1 MTGSNS
7 PDRLSAMDEIKTLT
21 PEEFFNGA
29 LFRNV
34 KKMPAL
40 FVIDRVKHMGTE
52 EINPAAAW
60 VFTEPAKVTAKKDGT
75 GVTVTEDG
83 EVFVRRSVKAGKKAP
98 AGFRLAEHDDFTGHS
113 FGMEPVEQSGFAKM
127 FREAMTHHDGQ
138 LEPGTYEL
146 VGPKIN
152 GNPEKLAHHTLLRHG
167 DDEITEIPDLRTIN
181 PADAFEILK
190 KIFTDFLERGIE
202 GVVWAGADN
211 KRVKLRTKDFFGDPN
226 RW

>member
-1 MTGSNS
+1 
-7 PDRLSAMDEIKTLT
+7 MDEIKTLT
-21 PEEFFNGA
+21 PKEFFNGA

-40 FVIDRVKHMGTE
+40 FVIDRVKRLAID
-52 EINPAAAW
+52 EINPISAW
-60 VFTEPAKVTAKKDGT
+60 VFSEPSVITAKKDGT

-83 EVFVRRSVKAGKKAP
+83 EHFVRRSVKAGKKAP
-98 AGFRLAEHDDFTGHS
+98 PGFRLAEHDPFTGHS

-127 FREAMTHHDGQ
+127 FHEALVCHDGP

-152 GNPEKLAHHTLLRHG
+152 GNPEKLERHTLLRHG
-167 DDEITEIPDLRTIN
+167 DEEIFEVPDLRTIN
-181 PADAFEILK
+181 PEDAFEILK
-190 KIFTDFLERGIE
+190 KIFADFRMRGIE

-211 KRVKLRTKDFFGDPN
+211 KRVKLRTNDFFGDPN